1 MSAPSDDPAG
11 RSCLMRLAA
20 IDLGT
25 NTVHLLVGDVVP
37 PSGLS
42 ARRWR
47 LVHHDQVITRLG
59 EGLWP
64 AGVLRASPM
73 ARTAQQVASYVEQ
86 ARALGA
92 TRVRIVATSAV
103 REATNGREFAAALSA
118 RTGVALEIA
127 TGDEEARLTVV
138 GVLDGLEPPR
148 GRVTIFD
155 IGGGSTEYIVARD
168 GVVAASVSLR
178 LGVVRLTERFP
189 FPGTVDSKRFR
200 ALESSVLDQLRSEL
214 PAEIVSASAQTLIG
228 TAGTVTA
235 LAALDLDLRAYAPD
249 RVQGH
254 RLTRATVE
262 RLRDRLGALTL
273 AERGRLP
280 CLEPARADIIV
291 PGIAIVLATMTI
303 LGASDLIVSDGGLRE
318 GLMSDSVARI
328 AADLGYPE
336 DR

>member
-25 NTVHLLVGDVVP
+25 NTVHLLVADVVQPSP
-37 PSGLS
+37 PS
-42 ARRWR
+42 AQRWR
-47 LVHHDQVITRLG
+47 PVHHDQVVTRLG

-64 AGVLRASPM
+64 AGVLRESPM
-73 ARTAQQVASYVEQ
+73 ARTAGQVALYVEQ

-103 REATNGREFAAALSA
+103 REATNGRKFAEALSA

-127 TGDEEARLTVV
+127 DGDEEARLTVL
-138 GVLDGLEPPR
+138 GVLDGLGSPR
-148 GRVTIFD
+148 GPVTIFD
-155 IGGGSTEYIVARD
+155 IGGGSTEYIVALD
-168 GVVAASVSLR
+168 GVVTASVSLR

-189 FPGTVDSKRFR
+189 FPGTVDSKRFH

-214 PAEIVSASAQTLIG
+214 PARIVSAPAVPLIG

-254 RLTRATVE
+254 RLTRAAVE
-262 RLRDRLGALTL
+262 RQRDRLGALTL

-303 LGASDLIVSDGGLRE
+303 LRATDLIVSDAGLRE
-318 GLMSDSVARI
+318 GVMSDSVARI